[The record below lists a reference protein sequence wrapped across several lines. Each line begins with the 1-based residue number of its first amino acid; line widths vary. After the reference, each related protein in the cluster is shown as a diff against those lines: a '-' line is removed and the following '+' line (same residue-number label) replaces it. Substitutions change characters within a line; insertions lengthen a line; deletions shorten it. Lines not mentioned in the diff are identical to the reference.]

1 MFESWSIFFECLFLL
16 YTVFLV
22 KRLQKLLLGQEIIF
36 FMHSALIFDAYLSVH
51 YIYENVYWCLPQN
64 LLVYWYGIFF
74 PYVWTLLAED
84 GS

>member
-1 MFESWSIFFECLFLL
+1 MFISSIYSISSEKAAETAFG
-16 YTVFLV
+16 T
-22 KRLQKLLLGQEIIF
+22 GNNF